1 MQGWQDSQRA
11 VPTRIQRQAPAQPRA
26 QPRCRAEPHQPA
38 RPVGRWAPGAARRP
52 TSASLSSS
60 QSLAPSGYARTP
72 PCAENASRS
81 AISAS
86 SAPKRQ
92 APGRPVHEACPGFNL
107 NLDGVK
113 THADQYET
121 GTSCLWRR
129 SGSGGRTSSPATLS
143 LPREYPHRRPL
154 AHRPPRDGQ
163 QSTSL
168 LVSTAQQRHGQSRAR
183 ITTCKMPCY
192 TTNPERHVRLV
203 DRWIRLPRAGP
214 SCRRSGGVA
223 GHARTQPCEQQQW
236 SCPLRNVQP

>member
-1 MQGWQDSQRA
+1 VFKQAVAPVWGRGHYKEEALFAGLGLAARTGCHELAVQGWQDSQRA

-129 SGSGGRTSSPATLS
+129 SGSGGRTSSPAT
-143 LPREYPHRRPL
+143 
-154 AHRPPRDGQ
+154 
-163 QSTSL
+163 
-168 LVSTAQQRHGQSRAR
+168 
-183 ITTCKMPCY
+183 
-192 TTNPERHVRLV
+192 
-203 DRWIRLPRAGP
+203 
-214 SCRRSGGVA
+214 
-223 GHARTQPCEQQQW
+223 
-236 SCPLRNVQP
+236 